1 MTILTRSLLAALILG
16 TSLAQAQESNAAK
29 KAEAAN
35 TPQLA
40 YSGFL
45 GDYSGLRPVV
55 GHKGLL
61 KYINPET
68 DFKPYTKVMF
78 DPVEVYLVPNPKYKG
93 ARPDVLKQMTDDV
106 LQAFIRNLEPDYQV
120 VAETGPD
127 VLRVRMAITGL
138 QLVRT
143 DVSGFDFLPI
153 KAAFNAG
160 RAVAGR
166 SPRHAEFSA
175 EFEVLDAQGKRA
187 AAAVVTRAGDKT
199 LKQGAQLT
207 WADVDA
213 ITDYWGKNFRHELD
227 TLRGVQP

>member
-55 GHKGLL
+55 DHKGLL

-78 DPVEVYLVPNPKYKG
+78 DPVEVYLVPNPNYKG

-127 VLRVRMAITGL
+127 VLQVRMAITGL

-143 DVSGFDFLPI
+143 GVTGFDFLPI

-187 AAAVVTRAGDKT
+187 AAAVVTRTGDKT